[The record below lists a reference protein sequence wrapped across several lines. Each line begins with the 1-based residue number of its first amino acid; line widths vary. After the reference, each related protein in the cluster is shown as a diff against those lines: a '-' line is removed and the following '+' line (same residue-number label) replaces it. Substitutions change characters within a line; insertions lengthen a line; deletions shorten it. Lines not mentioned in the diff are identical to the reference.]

1 MRPRPL
7 RNHSACSRYTY
18 TLSSASSENMNASRH
33 RAAMKRC
40 ILSQYRMIDVSSNA
54 YIVLTVQSR
63 MTCPSKQ
70 LFTFFHPFNLIG
82 RTHTSRLEPVK
93 LGGLAAAVL
102 PLAFPTRLDSF
113 AHSHHLT
120 YHTLTNTFIHS
131 LTLSLPQT
139 ATSHSFEEHL
149 LYFPFKKPHFPTLSI
164 PFYAQKQTTQTT
176 QTPQENQQHVRK
188 GHHLRHFGRRRARR
202 SRNSS
207 GMPSRCRQVRCAS
220 HT

>member
-102 PLAFPTRLDSF
+102 PLAFPTRLDS
-113 AHSHHLT
+113 A
-120 YHTLTNTFIHS
+120 IM
-131 LTLSLPQT
+131 LSYPAVSVL
-139 ATSHSFEEHL
+139 SFS
-149 LYFPFKKPHFPTLSI
+149 SI
-164 PFYAQKQTTQTT
+164 PLF
-176 QTPQENQQHVRK
+176 HHCLHRSRK
-188 GHHLRHFGRRRARR
+188 PKLFDP
-202 SRNSS
+202 SSLYPLRNSS
-207 GMPSRCRQVRCAS
+207 HVFRAVHYCFERPISGFP
-220 HT
+220 

>member
-113 AHSHHLT
+113 ALSPSHVSHADE
-120 YHTLTNTFIHS
+120 HIHS
-131 LTLSLPQT
+131 FT
-139 ATSHSFEEHL
+139 HSFVTPNQLPPTHL
-149 LYFPFKKPHFPTLSI
+149 RSIFFTFPSKNHIFRLSRYPSTPKNKPHKPHKHHKKINNMFAKATIFAIL
-164 PFYAQKQTTQTT
+164 AVAARVAVA
-176 QTPQENQQHVRK
+176 TPPACLLAAVK
-188 GHHLRHFGRRRARR
+188 
-202 SRNSS
+202 
-207 GMPSRCRQVRCAS
+207 
-220 HT
+220 